1 MIMIIFNMRSASSVI
16 GKSYCYLRS
25 LLMAAALA
33 LLPAAA
39 ARALEAAQLQP
50 RVTSVAAPRN
60 LLFVGNSYTYYNN
73 SVHGHVRSLAHAAD
87 PETRKGVFKSMT
99 ISGGNLSDH
108 AAGLPA
114 MLKSRKWD
122 VVVLQ
127 GQSIEPL
134 PSNAR
139 RSDRFRNALR
149 QYNQWI
155 RDSGAKTA
163 LYMTWAYRG
172 RMEMTAP
179 LAEAYVA
186 AGNEV
191 GALVVPVGLAFE
203 RALRARPD
211 LVLHHTDNMHP
222 SMAGTYLASCVFYAA
237 LYGKSPVGNTYT
249 AGLPRELVEF
259 LQRTAWDTTQ
269 AFYAGR

>member
-1 MIMIIFNMRSASSVI
+1 MINLL
-16 GKSYCYLRS
+16 GKSIIKLASQRYCYLYS
-25 LLMAAALA
+25 WLLIAGL
-33 LLPAAA
+33 LLPSPAAWSS
-39 ARALEAAQLQP
+39 ESAQLHP
-50 RVTSVAAPRN
+50 KITSVAPPRN
-60 LLFVGNSYTYYNN
+60 LLFVGNSYSYYNN
-73 SVHGHVRSLAHAAD
+73 SVHSHVRSLAHAAD

-99 ISGGNLSDH
+99 ISGGNLADH

-114 MLKSRKWD
+114 MLKARKWD

-127 GQSIEPL
+127 GQSTEPL

-149 QYNQWI
+149 QYEQWI
-155 RDSGAKTA
+155 RESGAKTV

-172 RMEMTAP
+172 RMEMTAQ

-186 AGNEV
+186 AGNDV

-203 RALRARPD
+203 RALTARPD
-211 LVLHHTDNMHP
+211 LVLHHTDNVHP

-237 LYGKSPVGNTYT
+237 LYGKSPVGNIYT

-259 LQRTAWDTTQ
+259 LQKTAWDTTQ
-269 AFYAGR
+269 AFYGAR

>member
-1 MIMIIFNMRSASSVI
+1 MMQN
-16 GKSYCYLRS
+16 YCYLRS
-25 LLMAAALA
+25 GLILSLLALA
-33 LLPAAA
+33 CMLPATAP
-39 ARALEAAQLQP
+39 AQPSQAQP
-50 RVTSVAAPRN
+50 TVPSLHPKVVRVDAPRN
-60 LLFVGNSYTYYNN
+60 LLFIGNSYTHYNN

-99 ISGGNLSDH
+99 ISGSNLSEH

-114 MLKSRKWD
+114 MLKSQKWD

-127 GQSIEPL
+127 GQSTEPL
-134 PSNAR
+134 PSNVR
-139 RSDRFRNALR
+139 RSERFRNALR
-149 QYNQWI
+149 QYDKWI
-155 RDSGAKTA
+155 RESGAKTA

-172 RMEMTAP
+172 RMDMTAQ

-203 RALRARPD
+203 RALKAQPD

-222 SMAGTYLASCVFYAA
+222 SMAGTYLAACVFYAA
-237 LYGKSPVGNTYT
+237 LYGKSPVGNSYT
-249 AGLPRELVEF
+249 AGLPRELADS
-259 LQRTAWDTTQ
+259 LQKTAWDATQ
-269 AFYAGR
+269 AFYASR